1 MQINDEEAQ
10 VKLIKKDEGE
20 GCGPWTQFTV
30 EEKSRNFARKKKVQK
45 REPQHVAMTVAMA
58 YVSPSSIQRWRELQL
73 LLPKVIVLTPHSMEG
88 LFFNVNG
95 GLVNVQQL

>member
-1 MQINDEEAQ
+1 LWATATSGLVENREMQINDKEAQ

-45 REPQHVAMTVAMA
+45 REPQDVAVTVA
-58 YVSPSSIQRWRELQL
+58 YVRPASMQRRGSYSCSSTKSSSYPRHYGGPL
-73 LLPKVIVLTPHSMEG
+73 L
-88 LFFNVNG
+88 
-95 GLVNVQQL
+95 

>member
-1 MQINDEEAQ
+1 MRINDEEAQ

-45 REPQHVAMTVAMA
+45 REPQGVAVAVA
-58 YVSPSSIQRWRELQL
+58 YVRPASIQRRGSYSCSF
-73 LLPKVIVLTPHSMEG
+73 PKSSSYSTQH
-88 LFFNVNG
+88 G
-95 GLVNVQQL
+95 GSFL